1 MLLMLYSDAYISN
14 GIGANAPKKGIA
26 LRPFVK
32 NNQKIKGASLRHFLA
47 Q

>member
-1 MLLMLYSDAYISN
+1 MVYSDAYIST
-14 GIGANAPKKGIA
+14 GFGAKAPKKGVV

-32 NNQKIKGASLRHFLA
+32 NNQKIKGASLRPLLA